1 MHERRT
7 RERGTLTD
15 VSTRF
20 DRAYRRVARSLSN
33 ATLLE
38 DGADVSLEDDE
49 TEQTLML
56 DKDRGRRFLDHY
68 GTQGLRVAFERYGL
82 IAALERRG
90 FPQVRIE
97 TRVSEDRHELLVW
110 SEQDRLVEI
119 VLRRDILS
127 VPRHVL
133 DRSEP
138 SEARPPD
145 TYRVLT
151 IDWLA
156 LQNPQ
161 ASFCAERPRLPGQ
174 EHPGLGI
181 GWRVMTLLARTVER
195 LGLDGFVTVA
205 EYLHNAELYA
215 REMPHLDPR
224 EAGRLSAMLRT
235 LRTSEALTTPQASWA
250 MEWGLVYEDGG
261 DVARWRGELQV
272 AAEHGALRAHL
283 TSPRYRD
290 RAREAADRFR
300 FVLDRGAFDARWKRS
315 LDWIEGRAALDP
327 SA

>member
-1 MHERRT
+1 M
-7 RERGTLTD
+7 
-15 VSTRF
+15 STRF
-20 DRAYRRVARSLSN
+20 DRAYRRIARSLSN
-33 ATLLE
+33 ATLLQDGE
-38 DGADVSLEDDE
+38 DARDDGE
-49 TEQTLML
+49 TSETLML

-68 GTQGLRVAFERYGL
+68 GTRGLRVAFERYGL

-90 FPQVRIE
+90 FKDIQVE
-97 TRVSEDRHELLVW
+97 TRIATDRHELLV
-110 SEQDRLVEI
+110 SSGADRLVEI

-127 VPRHVL
+127 VPHHVL
-133 DRSEP
+133 DAKQPAEI
-138 SEARPPD
+138 AKPD

-156 LQNPQ
+156 LQNPRVPF
-161 ASFCAERPRLPGQ
+161 SAEKPRLPGQ

-195 LGLDGFVTVA
+195 LELDGFVTVA

-224 EAGRLSAMLRT
+224 EAARLSALLRT
-235 LRTSEALTTPQASWA
+235 LRNDEALNTAQASWA
-250 MEWGLVYEDGG
+250 MEWGFVYEDGG

-283 TSPRYRD
+283 TAPRYRD
-290 RAREAADRFR
+290 RAQEAADQFR
-300 FVLDRGAFDARWKRS
+300 YVLDRSAFDARWKRS
-315 LDWIEGRAALDP
+315 LDWIEGRTNEAP
-327 SA
+327 SE